1 MSWTKLIL
9 RTDAD
14 HAELLSDALMEQGA
28 ISVDIHDAAAGS
40 HNEQPLFGEP
50 GNPSEE
56 IWQDAEISAL
66 FDSKV
71 GADITH
77 IVENLMQLDCLSNP
91 VNYRV
96 EQVEEQDW
104 VRLTQSQ
111 FTPIQISS
119 RMWIV
124 PTWHTPTDPTA
135 INLLLDPGLAF
146 GSGSHPTTQLCLC
159 WLEQNLKTGNTLI
172 DYGCGSGILAI
183 GALKLGAYH
192 VTGIDIDPQA
202 ITVSHDNAMRNQCD
216 PSQFVFATAHS
227 SREPVDIVIAN
238 ILANP
243 LTILAPLLASLVKQN
258 GNIVLSGILHEQ
270 ADKVIQTYQSWFDMK
285 LVRQQEDWVLLAG
298 HKR

>member
-1 MSWTKLIL
+1 MPWIALIL

-14 HAELLSDALMEQGA
+14 HAEFLSDALMEQGA
-28 ISVDIHDAAAGS
+28 ISVDIHDAAADSQG
-40 HNEQPLFGEP
+40 EQPLFGEP

-56 IWQDAEISAL
+56 IWQNAEISAL
-66 FDSKV
+66 FDSKA
-71 GADITH
+71 GADITR
-77 IVENLMQLDCLSNP
+77 IVENLISLDCLSNP

-96 EQVEEQDW
+96 KQIEEQDW

-111 FTPIQISS
+111 FIPIQISS
-119 RMWIV
+119 RMWVV
-124 PTWHTPTDPTA
+124 PTWHTPADPTA

-183 GALKLGAYH
+183 GALKLGACH

-216 PSQFVFATAHS
+216 PSQFVFATS
-227 SREPVDIVIAN
+227 YSPREPVDIVIAN

-243 LTILAPLLASLVKQN
+243 LMILAPLLASLVKQS
-258 GNIVLSGILHEQ
+258 GNIVLSGILYEQ